1 MSARE
6 TARGS
11 ILVRRAAKDGKEG
24 IPGLIWR
31 GPTRWEIG
39 KEYRNDIN
47 ITSTADGFRIV
58 DVVTDV
64 DIALEGT
71 DTFNAFICRRN
82 HTSSAQHPL
91 VEGPDW
97 TKMNSLKPTAM
108 SLLLASRILA
118 KYINVENLAANN
130 AFLTALT
137 AESAFVNKLVANQS
151 FIEDLAASRIF
162 ATTLSS
168 DVAFITNLV
177 AQNAFLQN
185 AVIRLLKSD
194 ESPNKRIEIINNQMT
209 MYDSSNKQKLL
220 IKGENIDIGTPT
232 ASYPTEQLSIS
243 RHYEGR
249 GRQGQDRDSMT
260 ICTFRVDAANT
271 QVIIP
276 RLTIVGNVTSQGG
289 YGGSIESTE
298 NKLTLAKDGAF
309 YSTLTIGS
317 GQGWGG
323 CTYGGATFNLQPGT
337 YTIVFDSSWEW
348 EVDYDEPLAQHNW
361 IDYVLTNISTGNI
374 LVASG
379 SQQSVQI
386 GANGLAI
393 HLGNAFSAVFALDN
407 NQAPTIL
414 LQGINSNAQTIGLRI
429 SSAGVQVNRGSGWVS
444 L

>member
-1 MSARE
+1 MSRESARG
-6 TARGS
+6 R
-11 ILVRRAAKDGKEG
+11 ILVRRAAKQGEAGANGLTIRVTVWESGKD
-24 IPGLIWR
+24 
-31 GPTRWEIG
+31 
-39 KEYRNDIN
+39 YRNDQSN
-47 ITSTADGFRIV
+47 PNPADGVRYLDICSDKAIDFTPSSGGTARIYV
-58 DVVTDV
+58 CKQTHNSSNHPLQQGAYWDEMNTMKPIATALILAETIKAKYLDVEDLV
-64 DIALEGT
+64 AS
-71 DTFNAFICRRN
+71 NAFI
-82 HTSSAQHPL
+82 SAL
-91 VEGPDW
+91 SADEIFAN
-97 TKMNSLKPTAM
+97 K
-108 SLLLASRILA
+108 
-118 KYINVENLAANN
+118 LAANE
-130 AFLTALT
+130 A
-137 AESAFVNKLVANQS
+137 

-162 ATTLSS
+162 ATKLSS

-289 YGGSIESTE
+289 YGGTIESTE

-348 EVDYDEPLAQHNW
+348 EVDYDEPLAQRNW
-361 IDYVLTNISTGNI
+361 IDYVLTNTSTGNI

-429 SSAGVQVNRGSGWVS
+429 SSAGVQINRGTGWVN